1 VRAEVVDGDRVDVV
15 VSVTATR
22 DVLVDVGEVEL
33 VRTLALT
40 RRERTWNGAGYTL
53 SGRTETVL
61 GRVHLDAPGA
71 LAAGQTCH
79 VHAVVPVPG
88 TGEASVAG
96 QLVQQEY
103 AVRVRFRAGTHLVG
117 AAREVRVPFA
127 PDPTG
132 LAEGAAVVDDAGVAV
147 LGVEDVAQLRLY
159 GGVPV
164 RGTVTVA
171 PLVAGHARRI
181 RVDLLLLEHVSAV
194 AGEPLQEDLDS
205 STVIASVT
213 PAEHLELAPGHTL
226 RLPFTLHPPDPLP
239 SPSVRTSEFEVRW
252 VLQAVL
258 DRALRRDPR
267 VTLEIRAATTG

>member
-1 VRAEVVDGDRVDVV
+1 VRADVVDGDRVDVV

-40 RRERTWNGAGYTL
+40 RRERTWNGAGYTA

-79 VHAVVPVPG
+79 VHAVVPAPA

-96 QLVQQEY
+96 RLVQQEY
-103 AVRVRFRAGTHLVG
+103 AVRVRFRAGTHLVE
-117 AAREVRVPFA
+117 ATREVHVPFA
-127 PDPTG
+127 PDPTEPG
-132 LAEGAAVVDDAGVAV
+132 AIAAVVDDAGVAV
-147 LGVEDVAQLRLY
+147 LGVEDVARLRLY

-171 PLVAGHARRI
+171 PLVAGHARRV
-181 RVDLLLLEHVSAV
+181 RVDLLMTEHVTAA
-194 AGEPLQEDLDS
+194 AGEPLQEDLDT
-205 STVIASVT
+205 STVIASVM
-213 PAEHLELAPGHTL
+213 PAEHLELAPGHIL
-226 RLPFTLHPPDPLP
+226 RYPFTLHPPDRLP
-239 SPSVRTSEFEVRW
+239 APTLRTPDFEVRW

-267 VTLEIRAATTG
+267 TTLEIPAATT